1 MSGLSCRLI
10 QCLILT
16 IGTLSLLVIH
26 NSLVHKIEKYQLN
39 LKSEYPVISIILD
52 IQDTDKKSE
61 IILAGYVQDDLPVYQ
76 TVESLNLFYPD
87 KSFNISELTLFY
99 NYTLAWM
106 QYPLIEYVTPCLIAT
121 GIIQLWIGFEL
132 LVIVIY
138 TLVKKMI
145 KLGGKK

>member
-1 MSGLSCRLI
+1 
-10 QCLILT
+10 
-16 IGTLSLLVIH
+16 LVIH

-121 GIIQLWIGFEL
+121 GII
-132 LVIVIY
+132 
-138 TLVKKMI
+138 
-145 KLGGKK
+145 